1 VSEKDSL
8 GPFIKEYSQ
17 SNKHWRVI
25 VAGAIFYAV
34 WFLMD
39 ARPDRTSSML
49 KYLGLA
55 MLAGGLLLA
64 AGVHFASRHGKRQ
77 CLGPLHK
84 RAARLAVILLAVA
97 VLTGFIAAIVKL
109 T

>member
-1 VSEKDSL
+1 LDLSSKNIRRAINI
-8 GPFIKEYSQ
+8 GGI
-17 SNKHWRVI
+17 I

-34 WFLMD
+34 WFLID
-39 ARPDRTSSML
+39 TRPDRTSSML

-55 MLAGGLLLA
+55 MLAGVLLLA
-64 AGVHFASRHGKRQ
+64 GEFILLRVTAKDRVSD
-77 CLGPLHK
+77 PLHK

>member
-1 VSEKDSL
+1 MALSSKNIRRAINI
-8 GPFIKEYSQ
+8 GG
-17 SNKHWRVI
+17 VI

-34 WFLMD
+34 WFLID
-39 ARPDRTSSML
+39 TRPDRTGSTL

-55 MLAGGLLLA
+55 MLAGVLLLA
-64 AGVHFASRHGKRQ
+64 GEFIFLRVTARDSVSD
-77 CLGPLHK
+77 PLHK
-84 RAARLAVILLAVA
+84 RAARLAAILLAVA

>member
-1 VSEKDSL
+1 MALSSKNIRRAINI
-8 GPFIKEYSQ
+8 GG
-17 SNKHWRVI
+17 VI

-34 WFLMD
+34 WFLID
-39 ARPDRTSSML
+39 TRPDRTSSML

-55 MLAGGLLLA
+55 MLAGVLLLA
-64 AGVHFASRHGKRQ
+64 GEFILLRFTAKDSV
-77 CLGPLHK
+77 CDPLHK
-84 RAARLAVILLAVA
+84 KAARLAVILLAVA